1 MRNVDYKMEVLV
13 TFIRR
18 LAEEDLLKNE
28 EVTKIIQ
35 SFYEKIV
42 LPSASI

>member
-42 LPSASI
+42 LPSANI